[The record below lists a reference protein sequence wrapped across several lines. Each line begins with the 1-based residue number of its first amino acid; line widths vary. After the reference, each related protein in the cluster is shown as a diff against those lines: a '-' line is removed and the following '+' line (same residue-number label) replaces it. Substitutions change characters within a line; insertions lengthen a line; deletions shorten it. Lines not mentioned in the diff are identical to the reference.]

1 MKNYIISIMLFGTV
15 SLFFTGCSED
25 FLTKEP
31 YASQTELVYFK
42 TSTEL
47 DEALTGAYRAISS
60 SGFKTGVEFAWWSL
74 GNIGS
79 DDALMGSGTEAKDPQ
94 LQDISM
100 SRQLSSNV
108 RNAAYW
114 SAFYTGIAKAN
125 LVIDKSSVVAGDTAT
140 INTITRQ
147 AKFLRALC
155 YYNLVIYWGNVP
167 LFTSYADVATAIR
180 PKSPAADVWALI
192 VQDCKDATK
201 LPTRSAWGQ
210 TSYGRITSGAAWSL
224 LGKSYMW
231 QKKYAEAASALKK
244 VIDSK
249 EYSLVSDYGKVFRDE
264 GNNSS
269 ESIFETQHVAANAAA
284 LGSINVAM
292 QLPEEM
298 SGFTYNSPT
307 QNFFDEFEMG
317 DPRIIYTFLF
327 KGDIFPTKTGTLT
340 LTNKNSMTPY
350 SSRKAF
356 VPPLV
361 IDLQNSL
368 YDVAQNIKYLRYS
381 EVLLQYAEA
390 LNETGKSAEA
400 LPYLEMVRARARQT
414 PTTDPQRKSCAYDL
428 TYTGDLLPAVT
439 TTDQTAL
446 RNAIYHEYR
455 VELGEEGHRREILL
469 RTGKFFEQMNKVKN
483 LSLTD
488 TETYSYMP
496 IPVDDILKSNGVLT
510 QNGKY

>member
-1 MKNYIISIMLFGTV
+1 MKNIFLSIILFGTL

-42 TSTEL
+42 TPTEL
-47 DEALTGAYRAISS
+47 EEALVGAYKAVST
-60 SGFKTGVEFAWWSL
+60 SGFKVGVEFAWWSL

-100 SRQLSSNV
+100 SRQLSSNI
-108 RNAAYW
+108 RNTAYW
-114 SAFYTGIAKAN
+114 SAFYTGIARAN
-125 LVIDKSSVVAGDTAT
+125 LVIDKSSVVSGDTAT

-167 LFTSYADVATAIR
+167 LFTNYADVATAIR
-180 PKSPAADVWALI
+180 PKSPAADIWDLI
-192 VQDCKDATK
+192 LQDCKDATK
-201 LPTRSAWGQ
+201 LPTRSGWGQ
-210 TSYGRITSGAAWSL
+210 TQYGRVTSGAAWSL

-231 QKKYAEAASALKK
+231 QKKYSDAASAFKK

-249 EYSLVSDYGKVFRDE
+249 EYSLLNDFGKVFRDE

-269 ESIFETQHVAANAAA
+269 ESIFETQHLAGNPAS
-284 LGSINVAM
+284 LGSLNVTM
-292 QLPEEM
+292 QLPVEVG
-298 SGFTYNSPT
+298 GFAYNSPT
-307 QNFFDEFEMG
+307 QNFFDEFENG

-327 KGDIFPTKTGTLT
+327 KGDVFPTKNGTLT
-340 LTNKNSMTPY
+340 ITNKDSMTPFG
-350 SSRKAF
+350 SRKAF
-356 VPPLV
+356 VSPLV
-361 IDLQNSL
+361 IDVQNSI

-414 PTTDPQRKSCAYDL
+414 PTTDPQRKSCTYDL
-428 TYTGDLLPAVT
+428 SFTGDLLPAVT
-439 TTDQTAL
+439 TTDQIAL

-455 VELGEEGHRREILL
+455 IELGEEGHRREILL

-483 LSLTD
+483 LNLTD
-488 TETYSYMP
+488 AETYYFMP
-496 IPVDDILKSNGVLT
+496 IPVDDIIKSNGVLT